1 MKHALYRNSARS
13 APTGAPRIK
22 AVLHGDNPPRAP
34 VTHTFRYAV
43 ATVCA
48 YFSLVG
54 LLHASPPP
62 AEDRITILTPE
73 AMPYQADASAPDI
86 LVAVVS
92 GDPRSGFYTLRVKFP
107 PGIKTPPHYHP
118 DTRTVTVISGKYY
131 FSTGADF
138 DAAGMQ
144 GYDPGTVIVI
154 PAGKPHFSWAR
165 DGEVIVQ
172 EAGVGPTGV
181 TRTSPP
187 SP

>member
-1 MKHALYRNSARS
+1 MEII
-13 APTGAPRIK
+13 PR
-22 AVLHGDNPPRAP
+22 GRPS
-34 VTHTFRYAV
+34 HTFRYAV
-43 ATVCA
+43 AAVCA
-48 YFSLVG
+48 CFSLVG

-131 FSTGADF
+131 FGTGADF

-144 GYDPGTVIVI
+144 GYDPGTVIVV

-181 TRTSPP
+181 THTDTLPP
-187 SP
+187 